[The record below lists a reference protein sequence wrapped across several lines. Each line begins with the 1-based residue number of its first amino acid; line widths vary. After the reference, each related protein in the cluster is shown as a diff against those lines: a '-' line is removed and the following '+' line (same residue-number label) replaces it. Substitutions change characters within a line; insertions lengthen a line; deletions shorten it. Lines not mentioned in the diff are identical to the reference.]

1 MSVLIDTS
9 VWVDHFRQVNRR
21 LVQLVTSDEAL
32 THPVVILE
40 LACGTPPAP
49 RARTLHDIGLLQH
62 TKHATWTEVMEL
74 IEAKQFYGRGCG
86 SSDLTL
92 LASTLMTPGALLWT
106 LDKRLSQIA
115 SQLDVAYMKHMSMFA
130 GSGYRCA
137 EP

>member
-115 SQLDVAYMKHMSMFA
+115 SQLDVAYMYDVH
-130 GSGYRCA
+130 
-137 EP
+137 

>member
-9 VWVDHFRQVNRR
+9 VWVDHFRRVNPI

-32 THPVVILE
+32 THPVVLVE

-49 RARTLHDIGLLQH
+49 RARTLHDIGVLRH
-62 TKHATWTEVMEL
+62 AKHPAWAEVMEL
-74 IEAKQFYGRGCG
+74 VEARQLYGRGCG

-106 LDKRLSQIA
+106 LDKRLSLLA
-115 SQLDVAYMKHMSMFA
+115 CELAVAYIHDVQ
-130 GSGYRCA
+130 
-137 EP
+137 

>member
-9 VWVDHFRQVNRR
+9 VWVDHFRRVNSR
-21 LVQLVTSDEAL
+21 LVQLVTNDEAL
-32 THPVVILE
+32 THPVVLVE

-62 TKHATWTEVMEL
+62 AKHPTWAEVMEL
-74 IEAKQFYGRGCG
+74 IEARQLYGRGCG

-106 LDKRLSQIA
+106 LDKRLSQLA
-115 SQLDVAYMKHMSMFA
+115 GELAVAYMHDVH
-130 GSGYRCA
+130 
-137 EP
+137 